1 MSENDFKLNQ
11 TLPELKNEFKV
22 ESIKKIV
29 EEIQLVIDTMEQEK
43 NGIKDPFEYEMKI
56 METHPEF
63 YQSNPFLVKK
73 LCKKE
78 DISMLYKMLD
88 NLNKVTNGEK
98 SLASVEMNL
107 GNELADKY
115 IYPKLKK

>member
-11 TLPELKNEFKV
+11 APPELRTEFKV

-29 EEIQLVIDTMEQEK
+29 EEIQLIIDTMEQ
-43 NGIKDPFEYEMKI
+43 NGTTDPFEYEMKL

-63 YQSNPFLVKK
+63 YQSYPFLVKK

-88 NLNKVTNGEK
+88 NLNKVSNGEK
-98 SLASVEMNL
+98 SLAAVEMNL
-107 GNELADKY
+107 GNELANKY
-115 IYPKLKK
+115 IYPTLKK

>member
-1 MSENDFKLNQ
+1 MSNNDFKPDPNVAP
-11 TLPELKNEFKV
+11 PELRTEFRAN
-22 ESIKKIV
+22 SIKKIV
-29 EEIQLVIDTMEQEK
+29 EEIQQVIETME
-43 NGIKDPFEYEMKI
+43 KDGVNDAFEYEMKI
-56 METHPEF
+56 METHPGF

-88 NLNKVTNGEK
+88 SLNKVESGEK
-98 SLASVEMNL
+98 SLTSVEMNL
-107 GNELADKY
+107 GNELANKY